1 MLMLLLRRYFFP
13 DLRGYILHLL
23 CVDASRKNSAQHH
36 LIRIRLSMHD
46 RLRDDIS
53 SGGDGNICCCCCSWC
68 GGGGGDSSGDS
79 GDGGEAAAA
88 IDYSFLTRRRFVLFI
103 LRRRPEQKNKI
114 IQLSPYSNTYS
125 NARAVGNALELLGG
139 AKGDMCV
146 ERTWWAPRQSN
157 ICNFA
162 TDDRISGSDVYLPQG
177 SCW

>member
-1 MLMLLLRRYFFP
+1 
-13 DLRGYILHLL
+13 
-23 CVDASRKNSAQHH
+23 
-36 LIRIRLSMHD
+36 MHD

-53 SGGDGNICCCCCSWC
+53 SGGDGNICCCCSWC
-68 GGGGGDSSGDS
+68 GGGGGDSSGDSS

-114 IQLSPYSNTYS
+114 IQLSPYSNAYS

-157 ICNFA
+157 IFNFE